1 MVLFITR
8 KYPPKVGGMENFS
21 AGLAKALDDNC
32 IVLALRYSQLHLVW
46 WLPLTILRAVWISR
60 KVDSIHIGDG
70 VLAWLGILLRFIT
83 KKPISITV
91 HGLDLTYS
99 KFGYQKYI
107 WPALKRYTT
116 IIAVSKNTE
125 NILTEHGITKLHTT
139 VIPNG
144 VDIEYWNFP
153 HSKSPLQNIL
163 PNTVPGSSFVM
174 ITVGRLIQRKGVAWF
189 VEQIMPLLPKQVIY
203 IIVGSGPEQE
213 HIQKTISQLNLHKQV
228 FTVGRVNETVLKQ
241 IYGAADIFIMP
252 NIEISNDVEGFGI
265 VAIEAGACGLP
276 VLAAKVEGMQDILV
290 DGSTGFLV
298 ESASTTA
305 WKQAISDVLEKVS
318 FNDEPLNSERIKTL
332 TAQRFSWKKV
342 AAQYQDIF
350 KILSK

>member
-8 KYPPKVGGMENFS
+8 KYPPNVGGMENFS
-21 AGLAKALDDNC
+21 AGLAKALGNQFV
-32 IVLALRYSQLHLVW
+32 VLALRYSQVHLLW
-46 WLPLTILRAVWISR
+46 WLPLTLLRAIWISR

-70 VLAWLGILLRFIT
+70 VLAWLGIILRQIT
-83 KKPISITV
+83 RKPVSITV

-107 WPALKRYTT
+107 WSALKRFTT

-125 NILTEHGITKLHTT
+125 NILTEHGIAKSCST

-153 HSKSPLQNIL
+153 HSKIPLANIL
-163 PNTVPGSSFVM
+163 PDTLPDSPFVI

-189 VEQIMPLLPKQVIY
+189 VEQIMALLPKRVVY
-203 IIVGSGPEQE
+203 VIVGSGPEQE
-213 HIQKTISQLNLHKQV
+213 RIQKTIDQLGLHKQV
-228 FTVGRVNETVLKQ
+228 YMVGRVNETVLKH
-241 IYGAADIFIMP
+241 IYGAADIFVMP

-276 VLAAKVEGMQDILV
+276 VLAANVEGMQDILV

-305 WKQAISDVLEKVS
+305 WKQAISGVLDQV
-318 FNDEPLNSERIKTL
+318 PLNSERIKSL
-332 TAQRFSWKKV
+332 TAQRFSWEKV
-342 AAQYQDIF
+342 AAQYQEIF
-350 KILSK
+350 KTLSK